1 MLLSNVKKKKQTN
14 KNKNT
19 RVFIWR
25 KKTWATVKLKKK
37 KSISL
42 EPGRC
47 QRINRFEGQI
57 ECTINNTIKVTNIE
71 VTTCNI
77 L

>member
-1 MLLSNVKKKKQTN
+1 MLKRRNKQT
-14 KNKNT
+14 KTKIHE
-19 RVFIWR
+19 FSFGGR
-25 KKTWATVKLKKK
+25 KHGQQLNWKKKK